1 MVGSVN
7 RWERLRDHG
16 WLQVTFTRIRNHTIL
31 DRKYEQTLESAIP
44 YSQSCGD
51 YALMYLRH
59 TVRGKDLSDFL
70 KRFSKHD
77 YVEND
82 HKVGQFL

>member
-1 MVGSVN
+1 MN

-16 WLQVTFTRIRNHTIL
+16 WLQVTFKRIRNHTIL

-44 YSQSCGD
+44 YSQICGD